1 MHTFE
6 LRTPWD
12 VWLDIDL
19 ESRFKGSPFYPP
31 ASTSVPAC
39 MWWMNLN
46 PVQSMKNNNWTQI
59 GKRCKISVEEENTD
73 LERQEI
79 QQRIEVLEKK
89 QESFFFAFV
98 VFLLCSCGFMY
109 VVFFSTPMLNLFVDS
124 IFLMTSILMTVI
136 MFYRLNQLKHEIFEI
151 SHTLR

>member
-1 MHTFE
+1 
-6 LRTPWD
+6 
-12 VWLDIDL
+12 
-19 ESRFKGSPFYPP
+19 
-31 ASTSVPAC
+31 
-39 MWWMNLN
+39 
-46 PVQSMKNNNWTQI
+46 
-59 GKRCKISVEEENTD
+59 VEEENTD

-98 VFLLCSCGFMY
+98 IFLLCSCGFMY

-136 MFYRLNQLKHEIFEI
+136 MFYRLNILKHEIFEI

>member
-1 MHTFE
+1 
-6 LRTPWD
+6 
-12 VWLDIDL
+12 
-19 ESRFKGSPFYPP
+19 
-31 ASTSVPAC
+31 
-39 MWWMNLN
+39 
-46 PVQSMKNNNWTQI
+46 
-59 GKRCKISVEEENTD
+59 VEEENTD
-73 LERQEI
+73 LERQET

-109 VVFFSTPMLNLFVDS
+109 VVFFSTPMLNFFADS
-124 IFLMTSILMTVI
+124 VLLMASILMTVI

>member
-1 MHTFE
+1 M
-6 LRTPWD
+6 
-12 VWLDIDL
+12 
-19 ESRFKGSPFYPP
+19 
-31 ASTSVPAC
+31 
-39 MWWMNLN
+39 
-46 PVQSMKNNNWTQI
+46 
-59 GKRCKISVEEENTD
+59 EEENTD
-73 LERQEI
+73 LERQET

-136 MFYRLNQLKHEIFEI
+136 MFYRLNKLKHEIFEI